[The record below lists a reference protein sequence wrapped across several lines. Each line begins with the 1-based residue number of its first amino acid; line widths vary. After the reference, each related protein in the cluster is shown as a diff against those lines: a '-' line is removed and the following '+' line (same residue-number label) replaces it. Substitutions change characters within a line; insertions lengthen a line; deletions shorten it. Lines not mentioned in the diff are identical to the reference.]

1 MTLGTWAYL
10 TQTEWRSITEPTAR
24 DRIVGWLL
32 ALSRLLIAIAV
43 LTFGFVLEPVL
54 QAAME
59 LGVEAAGNLLQ
70 PELLTVAFF
79 SALIPADI
87 VTVVANE
94 GKDRRERLQKAC
106 ITAMVTLAILDT
118 VWNFIAIRPFVQ
130 YLFSLFSDVVGGA
143 VVGLVIGMA
152 TEFTRTKPSGG
163 SKPSRGS
170 A

>member
-10 TQTEWRSITEPTAR
+10 TQAEWRSVTEPTAR

-32 ALSRLLIAIAV
+32 ALCRLLVAIAV
-43 LTFGFVLEPVL
+43 LTIGFVLEPVI
-54 QAAME
+54 QTAME
-59 LGVEAAGNLLQ
+59 LGAEAAGNQLQ
-70 PELLTVAFF
+70 PDLFIVAFF

-130 YLFSLFSDVVGGA
+130 YLFSLFSDIVGGV
-143 VVGLVIGMA
+143 VVGLVISVA
-152 TEFTRTKPSGG
+152 TEFTRTKRSGE
-163 SKPSRGS
+163 SSPSRG
-170 A
+170 